1 VQQKV
6 IFVISMV
13 TEVSLAIDDKAM
25 FLTPGPFVLNSFV
38 LLTPFSKSSYKNFRL
53 AFIWGL
59 IEEGL
64 NGVSNSDH
72 LRREDEPLSLS
83 VT

>member
-1 VQQKV
+1 
-6 IFVISMV
+6 MG
-13 TEVSLAIDDKAM
+13 LAIDNKAV

-38 LLTPFSKSSYKNFRL
+38 LLTPCLKLSHKNFRL
-53 AFIWGL
+53 AVIWGL

-72 LRREDEPLSLS
+72 LRREDQSLSLN